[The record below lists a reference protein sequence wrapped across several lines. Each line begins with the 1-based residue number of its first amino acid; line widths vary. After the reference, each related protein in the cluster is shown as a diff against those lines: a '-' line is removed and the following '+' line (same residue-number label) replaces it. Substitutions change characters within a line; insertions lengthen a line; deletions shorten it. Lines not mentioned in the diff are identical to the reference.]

1 MKTVLGL
8 EELRDALKESKDG
21 LEEDEAALQ
30 TIADDADPGVV
41 DELRAK
47 FQADLETVR
56 KLSEAVKNKEAMQE
70 AIEAV
75 PHPSE
80 EAKAAYGERSRIG
93 SEPLTYRRSNEGG
106 TYSFFSDA
114 YFASKHG
121 DPAAQ
126 ARLARHTREM
136 AVAGQ
141 ESRAMTTAAGSGVGL
156 VPPIYMQDLIA
167 TFARAGR
174 PFADALGG
182 RPLPDTGVSFNI
194 PRITTGAVS
203 AVQSSEG
210 GAVNDSSA
218 VTDDITLALNTV
230 AGKVDLSRQ
239 LAERSTPA
247 ADEIIG
253 QDLAADIAKQ
263 LDTQLLNQA
272 TNGIRNVSG
281 ASTITFTTPVTVAGF
296 YPKLADA
303 IQRVHTLRFMAPSLI
318 VMHPRRWAWILAA
331 LDTQSRPLV
340 VPDAGQALQAFN
352 PVAGQNGLKPQ
363 GLVGVMQGLPVLVD
377 PNVVTNLGAATNQD
391 QVYVL
396 RQADHPLFESGTP
409 SIRVY
414 EEVLSANLQVRVLAY
429 EYFAFTFARYA
440 AGVSIIDG
448 AGLVAPTF

>member
-1 MKTVLGL
+1 K
-8 EELRDALKESKDG
+8 
-21 LEEDEAALQ
+21 
-30 TIADDADPGVV
+30 IA
-41 DELRAK
+41 
-47 FQADLETVR
+47 Q
-56 KLSEAVKNKEAMQE
+56 
-70 AIEAV
+70 AIERKEKMADAI
-75 PHPSE
+75 
-80 EAKAAYGERSRIG
+80 AKAPISPQPKGEERVRVG
-93 SEPLTYRRSNEGG
+93 TEPLTYRRTNEGG
-106 TYSFFSDA
+106 MYSFFSDA

-121 DPAAQ
+121 DPSAQ

-136 AVAGQ
+136 QALGA
-141 ESRAMTTAAGSGVGL
+141 EARAMTTAGGSGVGI
-156 VPPIYMQDLIA
+156 VPPLYLQDMIA

-194 PRITTGAVS
+194 PRVTTGSTAAIV
-203 AVQSSEG
+203 AEG
-210 GAVNDSSA
+210 NAVNDTSP

-230 AGKVDLSRQ
+230 AGKVDMSRQ

-272 TNGIRNVSG
+272 TNGLRNVSG
-281 ASTITFTTPVTVAGF
+281 ASTVTFTTPVTVAGF

-303 IQRVHTLRFMAPSLI
+303 IQRVHTLRFMPPDLI
-318 VMHPRRWAWILAA
+318 VMHPRRWGWILAA

-340 VPDAGQALQAFN
+340 VPDAGAARQAFN
-352 PVAGQNGLKPQ
+352 PVAGQNGVVPQ
-363 GLVGVMQGLPVLVD
+363 GLVGTMQGLPVLTD
-377 PNVVTNLGAATNQD
+377 PNIVTNLGAATNQD
-391 QVYVL
+391 QVYVI
-396 RQADHPLFESGTP
+396 RKEDHPLYESGTP
-409 SIRVY
+409 TIRVY